1 MENKISIGF
10 TRRRKQKVYYGNY
23 QYQGGFFH
31 PVIRIA
37 GKFLKDFGFEVGD
50 HIEVNVSMGQI
61 TIVKVPEEYSPPEK
75 KVKRL
80 A

>member
-23 QYQGGFFH
+23 AYQGGFFH
-31 PVIRIA
+31 PVIRIG

-50 HIEVNVSMGQI
+50 NIEVNVTMGQI
-61 TIVKVPEEYSPPEK
+61 SISKVSEDSSPP
-75 KVKRL
+75 
-80 A
+80 